1 MCASVRTV
9 FRGESPNGTHTLSQ
23 KNMAKALQ
31 ERSEPVTVRRSEDR
45 AANAPSL
52 HMEPVNFNGHF
63 GWLYQ
68 PRPIAGGH
76 RRSGVVLCPPLGHE
90 ALWLHQTI
98 RSLSDRL
105 AARGFAVLR
114 FDYAGT
120 GDSIDIGGLVDPGR
134 WVDEAVEAVSFL
146 RRASGV
152 ERFALVGLR
161 FGATVA
167 AQAARA
173 ASAETVTLIAPV
185 VAGQQFVR
193 EMIAL
198 HRTWLDTVAPEVRNE
213 VPPDDAFDV
222 LGHRFGR
229 ASIDEI
235 AKHDLRQASTPP
247 AGKLLIVHAATQGP
261 SHELANVY
269 RKLGARVD
277 SLAFP
282 EYAQALQP
290 SWLSALPEPTLRCV
304 EAWFA
309 REFAQLSAPL
319 PLPASAPAIPA
330 FRPRRPSGPSVSNG
344 AAETPVELGG
354 GRLFGVLSEPA
365 DPRQRAPLVVIA
377 NTATTPH
384 IGDGRFNVELA
395 RSLARAGIA
404 SLRVDAH
411 GIGDSPGAHTVIN
424 SSLLSYEQLAAD
436 TSLAVDW
443 AVDRGHPRVALFG
456 ICSGAYLS
464 LQVATKN
471 PSVSAMLLI
480 NLQRFEFPPDF
491 RICDALKIGAGSTRA
506 HFRAMLRMRK
516 WAQVLRGEVGLRPV
530 WRTLSRYAMD
540 AFVSNVAALAGD
552 ANGNA
557 GNRGARARRRMQDL
571 DARGVRVRLLFSPL
585 DRGLDELRM
594 HFGPRGR
601 RLNKLAHASAM
612 VIPNMDHEV
621 LNPAARQQVAALC
634 ATFFHQAFVAAR
646 TGRTSDEREAK
657 VRARGRQRSF
667 DPASS

>member
-1 MCASVRTV
+1 
-9 FRGESPNGTHTLSQ
+9 
-23 KNMAKALQ
+23 MAKALQ
-31 ERSEPVTVRRSEDR
+31 EHSQPMNARRSEER
-45 AANAPSL
+45 ATHAPSFE
-52 HMEPVNFNGHF
+52 MEPVNFNGHF

-68 PRPIAGGH
+68 PLAIAGGH
-76 RRSGVVLCPPLGHE
+76 RRSGVVLCAPLGHE
-90 ALWLHQTI
+90 ALWLHQTM

-120 GDSIDIGGLVDPGR
+120 GDSIDIGARIDPGR
-134 WVDEAVEAVSFL
+134 WVDQAIAAVSFF

-152 ERFALVGLR
+152 GRVALVGFR

-167 AQAARA
+167 VQAARA
-173 ASAETVTLIAPV
+173 AAADTVALIAPV

-198 HRTWLDTVAPEVRNE
+198 HRTWLDTVAPDVRND

-222 LGHRFGR
+222 LGHRFRR
-229 ASIDEI
+229 ASVDEI
-235 AKHDLRQASTPP
+235 AKHDLRRASSPP

-277 SLAFP
+277 SLPFP
-282 EYAQALQP
+282 EYAQTLQP
-290 SWLSALPEPTLRCV
+290 SWLSALPQATLGRV

-309 REFAQLSAPL
+309 REFAQPCAPL
-319 PLPASAPAIPA
+319 PLPAFGPAIPV
-330 FRPRRPSGPSVSNG
+330 FPPRRPSARSVANG

-354 GRLFGVLSEPA
+354 GRLFGVLCEPA
-365 DPRQRAPLVVIA
+365 DDRERAPLVVIA

-384 IGDGRFNVELA
+384 VGDGRFNVELA

-424 SSLLSYEQLAAD
+424 SSLLTYEQLAAD
-436 TSLAVDW
+436 TALAVDW

-491 RICDALKIGAGSTRA
+491 RMCDALKIGAGSTRA
-506 HFRAMLRMRK
+506 HFRAMLRVRK

-540 AFVSNVAALAGD
+540 ALVSNAAALAGD
-552 ANGNA
+552 ANGKA

-594 HFGPRGR
+594 HFGPGGR

-634 ATFFHQAFVAAR
+634 ATFFHHAFAAAR
-646 TGRTSDEREAK
+646 TARTAHDREAN
-657 VRARGRQRSF
+657 VRARGRRGSF